1 MKRLEKIKEHEKDLV
16 TWENFE
22 GATELVSKKKKE
34 LEKLISELNTNTDWI
49 RLVDSFDDFQKQLAF
64 RQENIE
70 SKVEAVNMSE
80 FFKSE
85 LTRLFDSCTPILS
98 KSDLWEYCLEE
109 NLNLVVS
116 CQNSKLEYL
125 KECLLENGIDAHGP
139 TSILDA
145 KISDYKFF
153 DVKSDIGAIKPIT
166 ESEKRSAKLK
176 LTIMYKLGIIDHLR
190 TFDSLKKNDRALSR
204 VLNAILDVGGPNT
217 FQTYLSAER
226 SAETGSSAPQNNP
239 LSKKLLDN
247 AAEKL
252 KSAGLTDSE
261 IKKFYPKN

>member
-1 MKRLEKIKEHEKDLV
+1 MKRLEKIKELEKDLV

-85 LTRLFDSCTPILS
+85 LTRLLDSCTPILS
-98 KSDLWEYCLEE
+98 KSDLWEYCSDD
-109 NLNLVVS
+109 NFNLVIS

-153 DVKSDIGAIKPIT
+153 DVKSDSGAIKPIT

-190 TFDSLKKNDRALSR
+190 TFESLKNNDRALSR
-204 VLNAILDVGGPNT
+204 VLNTILDVGGPNT
-217 FQTYLSAER
+217 FQTYLSAEK
-226 SAETGSSAPQNNP
+226 SAETGSSAQQNNP
-239 LSKKLLDN
+239 LSKKLLDK

-261 IKKFYPKN
+261 TKKNYPK

>member
-1 MKRLEKIKEHEKDLV
+1 MKRLEKIKELEKDLV

-70 SKVEAVNMSE
+70 SKVEAINMGE

-98 KSDLWEYCLEE
+98 KSDLWEYCSEE

-116 CQNSKLEYL
+116 CQNSKLEHL

-153 DVKSDIGAIKPIT
+153 DVKSDSGAIKPIT

-190 TFDSLKKNDRALSR
+190 TFESLKNNDRALSR
-204 VLNAILDVGGPNT
+204 VLNTILDVGGPNT
-217 FQTYLSAER
+217 FQTYLSAEK
-226 SAETGSSAPQNNP
+226 SAETGSSAQQNNP
-239 LSKKLLDN
+239 LSKKLLDK

-261 IKKFYPKN
+261 TKKNYPK

>member
-1 MKRLEKIKEHEKDLV
+1 MKRLEKIKELEKDLV

-34 LEKLISELNTNTDWI
+34 LEKFISELNTNTDWI

-98 KSDLWEYCLEE
+98 KSDLWEYCSEE

-116 CQNSKLEYL
+116 CQNSKLEHL

-153 DVKSDIGAIKPIT
+153 DVKSDSGAIKPIT
-166 ESEKRSAKLK
+166 ESEKRSAKLR
-176 LTIMYKLGIIDHLR
+176 LTIIYKLGIIDHLR
-190 TFDSLKKNDRALSR
+190 TFESLKNNDRALSR
-204 VLNAILDVGGPNT
+204 VLNTILDVGGPNT
-217 FQTYLSAER
+217 FQTYLSAEK
-226 SAETGSSAPQNNP
+226 SAETGSSAQQNNP
-239 LSKKLLDN
+239 LSKKLLDK

-261 IKKFYPKN
+261 TKKNYPK

>member
-1 MKRLEKIKEHEKDLV
+1 MKRLEKIKELEKDLV

-22 GATELVSKKKKE
+22 GATELMSKKKKE

-70 SKVEAVNMSE
+70 SKVEAINMGE

-116 CQNSKLEYL
+116 CQNSKLEHL

-153 DVKSDIGAIKPIT
+153 DVKSDSGAIKPIT

-190 TFDSLKKNDRALSR
+190 TFESLKNNDRALSR
-204 VLNAILDVGGPNT
+204 VLNTILDVGGPNT
-217 FQTYLSAER
+217 FQTYLSAEK
-226 SAETGSSAPQNNP
+226 SAETGSSAQQNNP
-239 LSKKLLDN
+239 LSKKLLDK

-261 IKKFYPKN
+261 IKKNYPK

>member
-1 MKRLEKIKEHEKDLV
+1 MKRLEKIKELEKDLV

-70 SKVEAVNMSE
+70 SKVEAVNMGE

-98 KSDLWEYCLEE
+98 KSDLWEYCSDD
-109 NLNLVVS
+109 NFNLVIS

-145 KISDYKFF
+145 KISEYKFF
-153 DVKSDIGAIKPIT
+153 DVKSDSGAIKPIT

-190 TFDSLKKNDRALSR
+190 TFESLKNNDRALSR
-204 VLNAILDVGGPNT
+204 VLNTILDVGGPNT
-217 FQTYLSAER
+217 FQTYLSAEK
-226 SAETGSSAPQNNP
+226 SAETGSSAQQNNP
-239 LSKKLLDN
+239 LSKKLLDK

-261 IKKFYPKN
+261 TKKNYPK

>member
-1 MKRLEKIKEHEKDLV
+1 MKRLEKIKELEKDLV
-16 TWENFE
+16 IWENFE

-70 SKVEAVNMSE
+70 SKVEAVNMGE

-98 KSDLWEYCLEE
+98 KSDLWEYCSEE

-153 DVKSDIGAIKPIT
+153 DVKNDSGAIKPIT

-190 TFDSLKKNDRALSR
+190 TFESLKNNDRALSR
-204 VLNAILDVGGPNT
+204 VLNTILDVGGPNT
-217 FQTYLSAER
+217 FQTYLSAEK
-226 SAETGSSAPQNNP
+226 SAETGSSAQQNNP
-239 LSKKLLDN
+239 LSKKLLDK

-261 IKKFYPKN
+261 TKKNYPK

>member
-1 MKRLEKIKEHEKDLV
+1 MKRLEKIKELEKDLV

-70 SKVEAVNMSE
+70 SKVEAVNMGE

-98 KSDLWEYCLEE
+98 KSDLWEYCSEE

-116 CQNSKLEYL
+116 CQNSKLEHI

-153 DVKSDIGAIKPIT
+153 DVKSDSGAIKPIT

-176 LTIMYKLGIIDHLR
+176 LTIIYKLGIIDHLR
-190 TFDSLKKNDRALSR
+190 TFESLKNNDRALSR
-204 VLNAILDVGGPNT
+204 VLNTILDVGGPNT
-217 FQTYLSAER
+217 FQTYLSAEK
-226 SAETGSSAPQNNP
+226 SAETGSSAQQNNP
-239 LSKKLLDN
+239 LSKKLLDK

-261 IKKFYPKN
+261 TKKNYPK

>member
-1 MKRLEKIKEHEKDLV
+1 MKRLEKIKELEKDLV

-85 LTRLFDSCTPILS
+85 LTRLLDSCTPILS
-98 KSDLWEYCLEE
+98 KSDLWEYCSDD
-109 NLNLVVS
+109 NFNLVIS

-145 KISDYKFF
+145 KISEYKFF
-153 DVKSDIGAIKPIT
+153 DVKSDSGAIKPIT

-190 TFDSLKKNDRALSR
+190 TFESLKNNDRALSR
-204 VLNAILDVGGPNT
+204 VLNTILDVGGPNT
-217 FQTYLSAER
+217 FQTYLSAEK
-226 SAETGSSAPQNNP
+226 SAETGSSAQQNNP
-239 LSKKLLDN
+239 LSKKLLDK

-261 IKKFYPKN
+261 TKKNYPK

>member
-1 MKRLEKIKEHEKDLV
+1 MKRLEKIKELEKDLV

-22 GATELVSKKKKE
+22 GATELMSKKKKE

-70 SKVEAVNMSE
+70 SKVEAVNMGE

-98 KSDLWEYCLEE
+98 KSDLWEYCSEE

-116 CQNSKLEYL
+116 CQNSKLEHL

-153 DVKSDIGAIKPIT
+153 DVKSDSGAIKPIT

-176 LTIMYKLGIIDHLR
+176 LTIIYKLGIIDHLR
-190 TFDSLKKNDRALSR
+190 TFESLKNNDRALSR
-204 VLNAILDVGGPNT
+204 VLNTILDVGGPNT
-217 FQTYLSAER
+217 FQTYLSAEK
-226 SAETGSSAPQNNP
+226 SAETGSSAQQNNP
-239 LSKKLLDN
+239 LSKKLLDK

-261 IKKFYPKN
+261 TKKNYPK

>member
-1 MKRLEKIKEHEKDLV
+1 MKRLEKIKELEKDLV

-34 LEKLISELNTNTDWI
+34 LEKLISELNTKTDWI

-70 SKVEAVNMSE
+70 SKVEAVNMGE

-125 KECLLENGIDAHGP
+125 KECLGEWD
-139 TSILDA
+139 
-145 KISDYKFF
+145 
-153 DVKSDIGAIKPIT
+153 
-166 ESEKRSAKLK
+166 
-176 LTIMYKLGIIDHLR
+176 
-190 TFDSLKKNDRALSR
+190 
-204 VLNAILDVGGPNT
+204 
-217 FQTYLSAER
+217 
-226 SAETGSSAPQNNP
+226 
-239 LSKKLLDN
+239 
-247 AAEKL
+247 
-252 KSAGLTDSE
+252 
-261 IKKFYPKN
+261 

>member
-1 MKRLEKIKEHEKDLV
+1 MKRLEKIKELEKDLV

-70 SKVEAVNMSE
+70 SKVEAVNMGE

-98 KSDLWEYCLEE
+98 KSDLWEYCSEE

-116 CQNSKLEYL
+116 CQNSKLEHL

-145 KISDYKFF
+145 KISEYKFF
-153 DVKSDIGAIKPIT
+153 DVKSDSGAIKPIT

-190 TFDSLKKNDRALSR
+190 TFESLKNNDRALSR
-204 VLNAILDVGGPNT
+204 VLNTILDVGGPNT
-217 FQTYLSAER
+217 FQTYLSAEK
-226 SAETGSSAPQNNP
+226 SAETGSSAQQNNP
-239 LSKKLLDN
+239 LSKKLLDK

-261 IKKFYPKN
+261 TKKNYPK

>member
-1 MKRLEKIKEHEKDLV
+1 MNEIEKIKELEKDLAI
-16 TWENFE
+16 WENFE

-34 LEKLISELNTNTDWI
+34 LENLILELNSNTDWI
-49 RLVDSFDDFQKQLAF
+49 KLVYSLDDFQKKLAF

-85 LTRLFDSCTPILS
+85 LTRLFDSSTQILS
-98 KSDLWEYCLEE
+98 KDNLWEYCSEE

-139 TSILDA
+139 TSVLDA

-153 DVKSDIGAIKPIT
+153 DVKSDTGATKPIT

-190 TFDSLKKNDRALSR
+190 TFDSLKSNDRALSR
-204 VLNAILDVGGPNT
+204 VVDAILDVGGPNT
-217 FQTYLSAER
+217 FQTYLSAEK

-239 LSKKLLDN
+239 LSKKLLND

-261 IKKFYPKN
+261 IKKYYPK

>member
-1 MKRLEKIKEHEKDLV
+1 MKRLEKIKELEKDLV

-34 LEKLISELNTNTDWI
+34 LEKFISELNTNTDWI
-49 RLVDSFDDFQKQLAF
+49 RHVDSFDDFQKQLAF

-70 SKVEAVNMSE
+70 SKVEAINMGE

-98 KSDLWEYCLEE
+98 KSDLWEYCSEE

-116 CQNSKLEYL
+116 CQNSKLEHL

-153 DVKSDIGAIKPIT
+153 DVKSDSGAIKPIT

-190 TFDSLKKNDRALSR
+190 TFESLKNNDRALSR
-204 VLNAILDVGGPNT
+204 VINTILDVGGPNT
-217 FQTYLSAER
+217 FQTYLSAEK
-226 SAETGSSAPQNNP
+226 SAETGSSAQQNNP
-239 LSKKLLDN
+239 LSKKLLDK

-261 IKKFYPKN
+261 TKKNYTK

>member
-1 MKRLEKIKEHEKDLV
+1 MKRLEKIKELEKDLV

-34 LEKLISELNTNTDWI
+34 LEKFISELNTNTDWI

-98 KSDLWEYCLEE
+98 KSDLWEYCSEE

-153 DVKSDIGAIKPIT
+153 DVKGNSGIIKPIT

-190 TFDSLKKNDRALSR
+190 TFESLKNNDRALSR
-204 VLNAILDVGGPNT
+204 VLNTILDVGGPNT
-217 FQTYLSAER
+217 FQTYLSAEK
-226 SAETGSSAPQNNP
+226 SAETGSSAQQNNP
-239 LSKKLLDN
+239 LSKKLLDK

-261 IKKFYPKN
+261 TKKNYPK

>member
-1 MKRLEKIKEHEKDLV
+1 MKRLGKIKELEKDLV
-16 TWENFE
+16 NWENFE

-34 LEKLISELNTNTDWI
+34 LEKLISELNANTDWI
-49 RLVDSFDDFQKQLAF
+49 RLVDSFDDFQKLLAF

-98 KSDLWEYCLEE
+98 KKDLWEYCLEE

-145 KISDYKFF
+145 KISNYKFF

-190 TFDSLKKNDRALSR
+190 TFDSLKNNDRALSR
-204 VLNAILDVGGPNT
+204 LLHVLLEEGKPDTLQP
-217 FQTYLSAER
+217 YLSAER
-226 SAETGSSAPQNNP
+226 SGKKSLVPQNNP
-239 LSKKLLDN
+239 LSS
-247 AAEKL
+247 KL
-252 KSAGLTDSE
+252 KEEAVQILERTDLTNDE
-261 IKKFYPKN
+261 IKKYYPNL

>member
-1 MKRLEKIKEHEKDLV
+1 MKRLEKIKELEKDLV
-16 TWENFE
+16 TWESFE
-22 GATELVSKKKKE
+22 GATELVSKKEKE

-49 RLVDSFDDFQKQLAF
+49 RLVDSFDDFQKQLAL

-98 KSDLWEYCLEE
+98 KKDLWEYCLEE
-109 NLNLVVS
+109 NLNLAVS
-116 CQNSKLEYL
+116 CQNSKLKYL

-139 TSILDA
+139 ISILCA

-153 DVKSDIGAIKPIT
+153 DVKSDSGAIKPIT

-190 TFDSLKKNDRALSR
+190 TFNSLKNNDRALSR
-204 VLNAILDVGGPNT
+204 LLHLLLEEGKPDT
-217 FQTYLSAER
+217 MQSYLSAER
-226 SAETGSSAPQNNP
+226 FAEKSLVPQNNP
-239 LSKKLLDN
+239 LSSKLREEAMQILERTDLTN
-247 AAEKL
+247 DEIEKY
-252 KSAGLTDSE
+252 
-261 IKKFYPKN
+261 YPNL

>member
-1 MKRLEKIKEHEKDLV
+1 MKRLEKIKELEKDLA

-22 GATELVSKKKKE
+22 GATELVSKKKEE
-34 LEKLISELNTNTDWI
+34 LENLISELNTDTDWI
-49 RLVDSFDDFQKQLAF
+49 KLVDSFDDFQKKLAF

-70 SKVEAVNMSE
+70 SNIEAVNMGE

-85 LTRLFDSCTPILS
+85 LTRLFDSCTQILS
-98 KSDLWEYCLEE
+98 KNDLWEYCSEE

-125 KECLLENGIDAHGP
+125 KECLLENGIDTHGP

-153 DVKSDIGAIKPIT
+153 DIKSDSGAIKPIT

-190 TFDSLKKNDRALSR
+190 TFDSLKNNDRALSR
-204 VLNAILDVGGPNT
+204 LLHLLLEEGKPDT
-217 FQTYLSAER
+217 MQTYLSAER
-226 SAETGSSAPQNNP
+226 SGKKSLVPQNNP
-239 LSKKLLDN
+239 LSSKLREE
-247 AAEKL
+247 AEQIL
-252 KSAGLTDSE
+252 ERTDLTNDE
-261 IKKFYPKN
+261 IKKYYPDL

>member
-1 MKRLEKIKEHEKDLV
+1 MKRLEKIKELEKDLV
-16 TWENFE
+16 TWESFE
-22 GATELVSKKKKE
+22 GATELVSKKEKE

-49 RLVDSFDDFQKQLAF
+49 RLVDSFDDFQKQLAL

-98 KSDLWEYCLEE
+98 KKDLWEYCLEE

-139 TSILDA
+139 KSILDA

-190 TFDSLKKNDRALSR
+190 TFDSLKNNDRALSR

-217 FQTYLSAER
+217 FQTYLSAEK
-226 SAETGSSAPQNNP
+226 SAEIGSSATQNNP
-239 LSKKLLDN
+239 LSSKLREEAVQILERTD
-247 AAEKL
+247 
-252 KSAGLTDSE
+252 LTNDE
-261 IKKFYPKN
+261 IKKYYPNL

>member
-1 MKRLEKIKEHEKDLV
+1 MNEIEKIKELEKDLA

-34 LEKLISELNTNTDWI
+34 LENLILELNSNTDWI
-49 RLVDSFDDFQKQLAF
+49 KLVYSFDDFQKKLAF

-85 LTRLFDSCTPILS
+85 LTRLFDSCKPILS
-98 KSDLWEYCLEE
+98 KIDSWEYCSEE

-125 KECLLENGIDAHGP
+125 KECLLENGIDAHGT
-139 TSILDA
+139 TSVLDA

-153 DVKSDIGAIKPIT
+153 DVKSDTGATKPIT

-190 TFDSLKKNDRALSR
+190 TFDSLKSNDRALSR
-204 VLNAILDVGGPNT
+204 VVDAILDVGGPNT
-217 FQTYLSAER
+217 FQTYLSAEK

-239 LSKKLLDN
+239 LSKKLLND

-261 IKKFYPKN
+261 IKKYYPK

>member
-1 MKRLEKIKEHEKDLV
+1 MKRLEKIKELEKDLV

-22 GATELVSKKKKE
+22 GATELMSKKKKE

-49 RLVDSFDDFQKQLAF
+49 RLVGSFDDFQKQLAF

-70 SKVEAVNMSE
+70 SKVEAINMGE

-98 KSDLWEYCLEE
+98 KSDLWEYCSEE

-116 CQNSKLEYL
+116 CQNSKLEHL

-153 DVKSDIGAIKPIT
+153 DVKSDSGAIKPIT

-190 TFDSLKKNDRALSR
+190 TFESLKNNDRALSR
-204 VLNAILDVGGPNT
+204 VLNTILDVGGPNT
-217 FQTYLSAER
+217 FQTYLSAEK
-226 SAETGSSAPQNNP
+226 SAETGSSAQQNNP
-239 LSKKLLDN
+239 LSKKLLDK

-261 IKKFYPKN
+261 TKKNYPK

>member
-1 MKRLEKIKEHEKDLV
+1 MKRLEKIKELEKDLV

-49 RLVDSFDDFQKQLAF
+49 RHVDSFDDFQKQLAF

-70 SKVEAVNMSE
+70 SKVEAINMGE

-98 KSDLWEYCLEE
+98 KSDLWEYCSEE

-153 DVKSDIGAIKPIT
+153 DVKSDSGAIKPIT

-190 TFDSLKKNDRALSR
+190 TFESLKNNDRALSR
-204 VLNAILDVGGPNT
+204 VLNTILDVGGPNT
-217 FQTYLSAER
+217 FQTYLSAEK
-226 SAETGSSAPQNNP
+226 SAETGSSAQQNNP
-239 LSKKLLDN
+239 LSKKLLDK

-261 IKKFYPKN
+261 TKKNYPK

>member
-1 MKRLEKIKEHEKDLV
+1 MKRLEKIKELEKDLV
-16 TWENFE
+16 IWENFE

-70 SKVEAVNMSE
+70 SKVEAVNMGE

-98 KSDLWEYCLEE
+98 KSDLWEYCSDE
-109 NLNLVVS
+109 NFNLVIS
-116 CQNSKLEYL
+116 CQNSKLEYI
-125 KECLLENGIDAHGP
+125 KECLLENGIETHGP
-139 TSILDA
+139 TSVLDA

-153 DVKSDIGAIKPIT
+153 DVKSDSGAIKPIT

-190 TFDSLKKNDRALSR
+190 TFESLKNNDRALSR
-204 VLNAILDVGGPNT
+204 VLNTILDVGGPNT
-217 FQTYLSAER
+217 FQTYLSAEK
-226 SAETGSSAPQNNP
+226 SAETGSSAQQNNP
-239 LSKKLLDN
+239 LSKKLLDK

-261 IKKFYPKN
+261 TKKITPNN